1 MGPVLHVLLE
11 SLFEYAR
18 ERVGV
23 DDHDNEPAE
32 PIELT
37 AQDYEVL
44 GGVALHY
51 RRSVTVETLAEY
63 VERNRRSVSGSVYRL
78 HQEGYVEF
86 TDGLRVRA
94 RRNW

>member
-1 MGPVLHVLLE
+1 MGPMLRVLLE

-18 ERVGV
+18 ERVSV

-32 PIELT
+32 PVELT
-37 AQDYEVL
+37 ARDYEVL
-44 GGVALHY
+44 GWVGLHY
-51 RRSVTVETLAEY
+51 RRGVTVETLAEY
-63 VERNRRSVSGSVYRL
+63 VERNFRSVSRSVYRL

-94 RRNW
+94 RRDW